1 MEKPKVVRDALARQ
15 GQLIMPGVYDA
26 LSAKIAARAGFE
38 VIFITGY
45 SLSATLLGEPDFGVL
60 TQTEVV
66 EAARRICSVVDTP
79 VIVDADTGYGNAIN
93 VIRTVEDL
101 LRAGA
106 AGMFLEDQVWPKRCG
121 HMKGKQVIPL
131 DEQLKKLRAA
141 VEAKAEQDFFIVART
156 DSRQALGLDEAIKR
170 GIAFK
175 EAGADAVFIEAPE
188 SKDEM
193 AEISRHVPGPLV
205 ANMLERGVTP
215 LMGPKELKELGFELI
230 VWPLAPLYSVA
241 QSLTDVYSTLRRD
254 GSTLAILDRL
264 MPFNEFNDIVGLDEK
279 YALDAKYRS

>member
-1 MEKPKVVRDALARQ
+1 MGRAQLIRQALAQ
-15 GQLIMPGVYDA
+15 HGQLIMPGVYDA

-45 SLSATLLGEPDFGVL
+45 SLSATLLGEPDFGLL

-66 EAARRICSVVDTP
+66 SAAQRICSVVDTP

-93 VIRTVEDL
+93 VMRTVQDL
-101 LRAGA
+101 IRAGA
-106 AGMFLEDQVWPKRCG
+106 GGMFLEDQVWPKRCG

-131 DEQLKKLRAA
+131 DEQLKKLKAA
-141 VEAKAEQDFFIVART
+141 VEAKGDNDFYIVART

-170 GIAFK
+170 GVAFK
-175 EAGADAVFIEAPE
+175 DAGADAVFIEAPE
-188 SKDEM
+188 SKEEM
-193 AEISRHVPGPLV
+193 KVISRQVRGPLV

-215 LMGPKELKELGFELI
+215 LMGPQELKELGFDLI

-241 QSLTDVYSTLRRD
+241 KSLTDVYATLRRD
-254 GSTLAILDRL
+254 GSTLAILDKL
-264 MPFNEFNDIVGLDEK
+264 MPFDEFNSIVGLNEK
-279 YALDAKYRS
+279 YALDAKYKS

>member
-1 MEKPKVVRDALARQ
+1 MAKAPMIRQALAAH
-15 GQLIMPGVYDA
+15 GQLIMPGIYDA

-38 VIFITGY
+38 VTFITGY
-45 SLSATLLGEPDFGVL
+45 SLSATLLGEPDFGLL

-66 EAARRICSVVDTP
+66 NAAQRICSVIDIP

-93 VIRTVEDL
+93 VIRTVQDL
-101 LRAGA
+101 IRSGAG
-106 AGMFLEDQVWPKRCG
+106 GMFLEDQVWPKRCG
-121 HMKGKQVIPL
+121 HMRGKQVIPL
-131 DEQLKKLRAA
+131 TEQLNKLRAA
-141 VEAKAEQDFFIVART
+141 VEAKGSEDFFIVART

-193 AEISRHVPGPLV
+193 REIAKQVKGHLV

-215 LMGPKELKELGFELI
+215 LMGPEELKELGFDLI

-241 QSLTDVYSTLRRD
+241 KSLTDVYTTLRKE
-254 GSTLAILDRL
+254 GSTLSILDRL
-264 MPFNEFNDIVGLDEK
+264 MPFDEFNSIVGLDEK
-279 YALDAKYRS
+279 YLLDAKFKG

>member
-1 MEKPKVVRDALARQ
+1 MNKAELIRNSINEK

-26 LSAKIAARAGFE
+26 LSAKIAARTGFE

-45 SLSATLLGEPDFGVL
+45 SLSATLLGEPDFGLL
-60 TQTEVV
+60 TQSEVV
-66 EAARRICSVVDTP
+66 SAAQRICSVVETP

-93 VIRTVEDL
+93 VIRTVQDL

-121 HMKGKQVIPL
+121 HMRGKQVIPL
-131 DEQLKKLRAA
+131 DEQVKKLRAA
-141 VEAKAEQDFFIVART
+141 VEARAEKDFFIVART
-156 DSRQALGLDEAIKR
+156 DARQALGLNDAITR

-175 EAGADAVFIEAPE
+175 DAGADAVFIEAPE
-188 SKDEM
+188 SKAEM
-193 AEISRHVPGPLV
+193 KEISKQVQGPLV

-215 LMGPKELKELGFELI
+215 LMGPQELKDLGFELI

-241 QSLTDVYSTLRRD
+241 KSLTDIYSTLRRD
-254 GSTLAILDRL
+254 GSTLAVLDRL
-264 MPFNEFNDIVGLDEK
+264 MPFDEFNDIVGLNQK
-279 YALDAKYRS
+279 YAIDAKYKN

>member
-1 MEKPKVVRDALARQ
+1 MDKSQIIRTALSEK
-15 GQLIMPGVYDA
+15 GQLIMPGIYDA
-26 LSAKIAARAGFE
+26 LSAKIASRAGFE

-45 SLSATLLGEPDFGVL
+45 SLSATLLGEPDFGLL

-66 EAARRICSVVDTP
+66 NATQRICSVVDTP

-93 VIRTVEDL
+93 VIRTVQDL

-106 AGMFLEDQVWPKRCG
+106 AGMFLEDQIWPKRCG

-141 VEAKAEQDFFIVART
+141 VETKGTHDFYIVART
-156 DSRQALGLDEAIKR
+156 DARQAHGLEEAIKR

-175 EAGADAVFIEAPE
+175 KAGADAVFIEAPE
-188 SKDEM
+188 SKEEM
-193 AEISRHVPGPLV
+193 KEISRQVPGPLV

-215 LMGPKELKELGFELI
+215 IMGPQELRDLGFTLI
-230 VWPLAPLYSVA
+230 VWPLAPIYAVA
-241 QSLTDVYSTLRRD
+241 QSLKDVYSTLQRE
-254 GSTLAILDRL
+254 GSTLGILERL
-264 MPFNEFNDIVGLDEK
+264 MPFEEFNDIVGLDEK
-279 YALDAKYRS
+279 YSLDARYKN

>member
-1 MEKPKVVRDALARQ
+1 MANARLIRRGLAEH

-45 SLSATLLGEPDFGVL
+45 SLSATLLGEPDFGLL

-66 EAARRICSVVDTP
+66 GAAQRICSVVDKP

-101 LRAGA
+101 IRAGA
-106 AGMFLEDQVWPKRCG
+106 GGMFLEDQVWPKRCG

-131 DEQLKKLRAA
+131 DEQLKKLTAA
-141 VEAKAEQDFFIVART
+141 VEARGDNDFFIVART
-156 DSRQALGLDEAIKR
+156 DSRQALGLKEAIAR

-175 EAGADAVFIEAPE
+175 QTGADAVFIEAPE
-188 SKDEM
+188 TKEEM
-193 AEISRHVPGPLV
+193 KEISKHVPGPLV

-215 LMGPKELKELGFELI
+215 LMGPRELKDLGFDLV
-230 VWPLAPLYSVA
+230 VWPLAPLYAVA
-241 QSLTDVYSTLRRD
+241 KSLTDVYRTLRRN
-254 GSTLAILDRL
+254 GSTLEMLDHL
-264 MPFNEFNDIVGLDEK
+264 MPFNEFNGIVGLDEK
-279 YALDAKYRS
+279 YALDAKYKN

>member
-1 MEKPKVVRDALARQ
+1 MDKAHVIRQALSQ
-15 GQLIMPGVYDA
+15 SGQIIMPGVYDA
-26 LSAKIAARAGFE
+26 LSAKIAARSGFE

-45 SLSATLLGEPDFGVL
+45 SLSATLLGEPDFGLL
-60 TQTEVV
+60 TQTEVI
-66 EAARRICSVVDTP
+66 AAAQRICSVVETP
-79 VIVDADTGYGNAIN
+79 VIVDADTGYGNAMN
-93 VIRTVEDL
+93 VIRTVRDL
-101 LRAGA
+101 IGAGA

-131 DEQLKKLRAA
+131 DEQLKKLKAA
-141 VEAKAEQDFFIVART
+141 VEAKQNRDFFIVART
-156 DSRQALGLDEAIKR
+156 DSRQALGLNAAIER

-193 AEISRHVPGPLV
+193 REISKQVPGPLV

-215 LMGPKELKELGFELI
+215 LMGPNELKELGFDLV

-241 QSLTDVYSTLRRD
+241 KSLTEVYTTLRRD

-264 MPFNEFNDIVGLDEK
+264 MPFDEFNRVVGLDEK
-279 YALDAKYRS
+279 YALDAKYRI

>member
-1 MEKPKVVRDALARQ
+1 MKKAQLIRDALAEH

-45 SLSATLLGEPDFGVL
+45 SLSATLLGEPDFGLL

-66 EAARRICSVVDTP
+66 ASAQRICAVVDTP
-79 VIVDADTGYGNAIN
+79 VIVDADTGYGNAVN

-101 LRAGA
+101 VRAGA

-121 HMKGKQVIPL
+121 HMKGKQVIAL

-141 VEAKAEQDFFIVART
+141 VDAKGSDEFFIVART
-156 DSRQALGLDEAIKR
+156 DSRQALGLAEAIKR

-175 EAGADAVFIEAPE
+175 ESGADAVFIEAPE
-188 SKDEM
+188 SKEEM
-193 AEISRHVPGPLV
+193 KEIARQVPGPLV

-215 LMGPKELKELGFELI
+215 LMGPKELKDLGFDLI

-241 QSLTDVYSTLRRD
+241 KSLTDVYGTLRRD

-264 MPFNEFNDIVGLDEK
+264 MPFNEFNEIVGLDEK
-279 YALDAKYRS
+279 YELDKKYQS

>member
-1 MEKPKVVRDALARQ
+1 MAKAQLIRQALAQ
-15 GQLIMPGVYDA
+15 HGQLIMPGVYDA

-45 SLSATLLGEPDFGVL
+45 SLSATLLGEPDFGLL

-66 EAARRICSVVDTP
+66 NAAQRICSVVDTP

-93 VIRTVEDL
+93 VMRTVQDL
-101 LRAGA
+101 IRAGA
-106 AGMFLEDQVWPKRCG
+106 GGMFLEDQVWPKRCG

-131 DEQLKKLRAA
+131 DVQLKKLCAA
-141 VEAKAEQDFFIVART
+141 VEAKGDNDFFIVART
-156 DSRQALGLDEAIKR
+156 DSRQALGLGEAIKR

-175 EAGADAVFIEAPE
+175 AAGADAVFIEAPE
-188 SKDEM
+188 SKEEM
-193 AEISRHVPGPLV
+193 REISKRVAGPLV

-215 LMGPKELKELGFELI
+215 LMGPKELQELGFDLI

-241 QSLTDVYSTLRRD
+241 KSLTDVYTTLRRD
-254 GSTLAILDRL
+254 GSTLAILDQL
-264 MPFNEFNDIVGLDEK
+264 MAFDDFNSIVGLNEK
-279 YALDAKYRS
+279 YALDAKYKS

>member
-1 MEKPKVVRDALARQ
+1 MTKGTLIRNALAEQ

-45 SLSATLLGEPDFGVL
+45 SLSATLLGEPDFGLL

-66 EAARRICSVVDTP
+66 SAAQRICSVVDTP

-93 VIRTVEDL
+93 VIRTVQDL
-101 LRAGA
+101 IRAGA

-121 HMKGKQVIPL
+121 HMGGKQVIPL

-141 VEAKAEQDFFIVART
+141 VEARENSDFFIVART
-156 DSRQALGLDEAIKR
+156 DSRQALGLDEAITR
-170 GIAFK
+170 GRAFT

-188 SKDEM
+188 SKEEM
-193 AEISRHVPGPLV
+193 KQISKQVPGPLV

-215 LMGPKELKELGFELI
+215 LMGPRELKDLGFDLI

-241 QSLTDVYSTLRRD
+241 KSLTDVYTTLRRD

-264 MPFNEFNDIVGLDEK
+264 MPFDEFNRIVGLEEK
-279 YALDAKYRS
+279 YALDTKYKT

>member
-1 MEKPKVVRDALARQ
+1 MDKAHVIRQALSQ
-15 GQLIMPGVYDA
+15 SGQIIMPGVYDA
-26 LSAKIAARAGFE
+26 LSAKIAARSGFE

-45 SLSATLLGEPDFGVL
+45 SLSATLLGEPDFGLL
-60 TQTEVV
+60 TQTEVI
-66 EAARRICSVVDTP
+66 AAAQRICSVVETP

-93 VIRTVEDL
+93 VIRTVRDL
-101 LRAGA
+101 IGAGA

-131 DEQLKKLRAA
+131 DEQLKKLKAA
-141 VEAKAEQDFFIVART
+141 VEARQNRDFFIVART
-156 DSRQALGLDEAIKR
+156 DSRQALGLNAAIER

-193 AEISRHVPGPLV
+193 KEISRQVPGPLV

-215 LMGPKELKELGFELI
+215 LMGPNELKELGFDLV

-241 QSLTDVYSTLRRD
+241 KSLTEVYTTLRRD

-264 MPFNEFNDIVGLDEK
+264 MPFDDFNRVVGLDEK
-279 YALDAKYRS
+279 YALDAKYRI

>member
-1 MEKPKVVRDALARQ
+1 MDKAELIRHSLREK
-15 GQLIMPGVYDA
+15 GQLIMPGIYDA

-45 SLSATLLGEPDFGVL
+45 SVSATLLGEPDFGLL

-66 EAARRICSVVDTP
+66 NAAQRICSVVNTP

-93 VIRTVEDL
+93 TIRTVQEL
-101 LRAGA
+101 IRAGA

-141 VEAKAEQDFFIVART
+141 LEAREKHDFYIVART
-156 DSRQALGLDEAIKR
+156 DARQALGLDEAIRR
-170 GIAFK
+170 GIAFRD
-175 EAGADAVFIEAPE
+175 AGADAVFIEAPE
-188 SKDEM
+188 SKEEM
-193 AEISRHVPGPLV
+193 KEISRQVAGPLV

-215 LMGPKELKELGFELI
+215 IMGPQELRDLGFALI
-230 VWPLAPLYSVA
+230 VWPLAPIYTVA
-241 QSLTDVYSTLRRD
+241 KSLKEVYTTLRRD
-254 GSTLAILDRL
+254 GSTLGILEKL
-264 MPFNEFNDIVGLDEK
+264 MAFDEFNEIVGLNDK
-279 YALDAKYRS
+279 YALDARYRS

>member
-1 MEKPKVVRDALARQ
+1 MGKAELIHRALTAH

-38 VIFITGY
+38 VTFITGY
-45 SLSATLLGEPDFGVL
+45 SLSASLLGEPDFGLL

-66 EAARRICSVVDTP
+66 SAAQRICSVIDIP

-93 VIRTVEDL
+93 VMRTVQDL
-101 LRAGA
+101 IRAGA

-141 VEAKAEQDFFIVART
+141 VEAKGSNDFFIVART

-170 GIAFK
+170 GLAFRK
-175 EAGADAVFIEAPE
+175 SGADAVFIEAPE
-188 SKDEM
+188 SKEEM
-193 AEISRHVPGPLV
+193 REISRQVPGHLV
-205 ANMLERGVTP
+205 ANMLERGMTP
-215 LMGPKELKELGFELI
+215 LMGPKELKDLGFDLI

-241 QSLTDVYSTLRRD
+241 KSLTEVYNTLRKD

-264 MPFNEFNDIVGLDEK
+264 MPFDEFNTIIGLNEK
-279 YALDAKYRS
+279 YALDAKYKI

>member
-1 MEKPKVVRDALARQ
+1 MANARLIRRGLAEH

-45 SLSATLLGEPDFGVL
+45 SLSATLLGEPDFGLL

-66 EAARRICSVVDTP
+66 GAAQRICSVVDKP

-101 LRAGA
+101 IRAGA
-106 AGMFLEDQVWPKRCG
+106 GGMFLEDQVWPKRCG

-131 DEQLKKLRAA
+131 DEQLKKLTAA
-141 VEAKAEQDFFIVART
+141 VEARGDNDFFIVART
-156 DSRQALGLDEAIKR
+156 DSRQALGLKEAIAR

-175 EAGADAVFIEAPE
+175 QTGADAVFIEAPE
-188 SKDEM
+188 TKEEM
-193 AEISRHVPGPLV
+193 KEISKHVPGPLV

-215 LMGPKELKELGFELI
+215 LMGPSELKDLGFDLV
-230 VWPLAPLYSVA
+230 VWPLAPLYAVA
-241 QSLTDVYSTLRRD
+241 KSLTDVYRTLRRN
-254 GSTLAILDRL
+254 GSTLEMLDHL
-264 MPFNEFNDIVGLDEK
+264 MPFNEFNEIVGLDEK
-279 YALDAKYRS
+279 YALDAKYKN